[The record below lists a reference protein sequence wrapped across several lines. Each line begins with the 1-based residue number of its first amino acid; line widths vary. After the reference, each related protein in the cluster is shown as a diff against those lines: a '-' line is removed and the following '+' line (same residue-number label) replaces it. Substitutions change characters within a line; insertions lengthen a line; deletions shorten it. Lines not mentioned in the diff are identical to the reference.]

1 MSFLSVAIYFTI
13 HQIKKIFEIY
23 MVMPPNGENHE
34 KNHKKTSSK
43 NELHLQKLCPTFGV
57 QFKMRIFYL
66 F

>member
-1 MSFLSVAIYFTI
+1 
-13 HQIKKIFEIY
+13 

-34 KNHKKTSSK
+34 KIIKKPHP
-43 NELHLQKLCPTFGV
+43 HLQKLCPTFGV

>member
-1 MSFLSVAIYFTI
+1 
-13 HQIKKIFEIY
+13 

-34 KNHKKTSSK
+34 KNYKKNASK